1 MTDVPDV
8 PDLPASVP
16 APPPP
21 PSSDPSSPPWHAT
34 LPDYPTDPVDP
45 APSERPR
52 RLSPRSAMVVVGAVA
67 LLAASSFA
75 VWALTRPDGADSPEA
90 AVRSMFS
97 AIDHEDAL
105 GVIESLPP
113 GERKVLRDP
122 LVDTNKELHRLG
134 VLKSFSLDNIPGA
147 DLQVKDLKLATT
159 DLGDGVTAVEVTG
172 GTISG
177 KSIPKDIPLGDP
189 LKKIL
194 EDNGDTVDFKES
206 TFSEDLSQSHL
217 KLVTIKEDGGW
228 HVSLAYS
235 VAEAIR
241 ANEANDGDPA
251 PVPNFGHGITP
262 VGADTPDGAV
272 HDLADAA
279 VARDAAKAVA
289 LTDPQEMRAL
299 YDYAPLLLPKVARSS
314 QQAAQDNQSVI
325 TVSKLDTTVEG
336 DGPIRRV
343 RITGFDVSV
352 KDTSSSTHVTF
363 DGRCYDVTSTATST
377 STFVYARS
385 SISGITSD
393 PSAPSTPRTMPQMT
407 PKTETHT
414 EHHCA
419 GDTATANDGSTSPF
433 GTLGMFGSSA
443 GEPFAIT
450 VTQVD
455 GRWYVSPVRTVLDS
469 LVEGLRRLQP
479 SDLEKWGSWFGRS
492 SSVSNSNS
500 KSFSSVGTVIPD
512 SGGGSTTATT
522 IVGGTGSVGAEFFP
536 GLSPARQQVLVRECA
551 AKVGDAYSGEGLPLD
566 SIDSSYYQAY
576 ADLYRCAGQH
586 SEPRYLPCASTLDQV
601 VAASEKGLA
610 TEVGTKLRSAQ
621 ACVAAVRD

>member
-1 MTDVPDV
+1 MWYATRS
-8 PDLPASVP
+8 PAALNSTP
-16 APPPP
+16 A
-21 PSSDPSSPPWHAT
+21 
-34 LPDYPTDPVDP
+34 
-45 APSERPR
+45 
-52 RLSPRSAMVVVGAVA
+52 MI
-67 LLAASSFA
+67 
-75 VWALTRPDGADSPEA
+75 
-90 AVRSMFS
+90 RSMFS

-134 VLKSFSLDNIPGA
+134 VLKSFSLDDVPGA

-189 LKKIL
+189 LKKIIA
-194 EDNGDTVDFKES
+194 DNGGTVDFKES
-206 TFSEDLSQSHL
+206 TFSEDLSQDHL

-241 ANEANDGDPA
+241 TSSANDGGDPP
-251 PVPNFGHGITP
+251 PVPDFGHGVQP
-262 VGADTPDGAV
+262 VGADSPDGAV

-299 YDYAPLLLPKVARSS
+299 YDYAPLFLPKVARST
-314 QQAAQDNQSVI
+314 QQAQAGDQPVI
-325 TVSKLDTTVEG
+325 TVSKLDTSVEG
-336 DGPIRRV
+336 DGTIRRV

-363 DGRCYDVTSTATST
+363 DGRCYDVTSTSTYERFTYATG
-377 STFVYARS
+377 
-385 SISGITSD
+385 SISGNTSD
-393 PSAPSTPRTMPQMT
+393 PSAPSAPVTIPHST
-407 PKTETHT
+407 PKTETHN

-419 GDTATANDGSTSPF
+419 GDQATAADGSLSGL

-443 GEPFAIT
+443 DEPFAIT

-492 SSVSNSNS
+492 SSDSSS
-500 KSFSSVGTVIPD
+500 QSFSPVGTAV
-512 SGGGSTTATT
+512 GGSSSDGGSYPTATT
-522 IVGGTGSVGAEFFP
+522 IAGGNESAAIFVGLGPA
-536 GLSPARQQVLVRECA
+536 ARQVVESECSTA
-551 AKVGDAYSGEGLPLD
+551 YDAFRGVASDPLHPTD
-566 SIDSSYYQAY
+566 RSYYQSI
-576 ADLYRCAGQH
+576 ADLYRCASYHSVPGYKPCLPLLDEMVSLSNDGTDASFGQA
-586 SEPRYLPCASTLDQV
+586 LGQ
-601 VAASEKGLA
+601 
-610 TEVGTKLRSAQ
+610 AQ
-621 ACVAAVRD
+621 ACVARVHD

>member
-1 MTDVPDV
+1 MTDVPD
-8 PDLPASVP
+8 P
-16 APPPP
+16 
-21 PSSDPSSPPWHAT
+21 PSSPPEPTVPWHAMA
-34 LPDYPTDPVDP
+34 LPDYAVEAAEAAP
-45 APSERPR
+45 AGQPR
-52 RLSPRSAMVVVGAVA
+52 RLSPRSALVVVGAVA

-105 GVIESLPP
+105 GVVESLPP

-134 VLKSFSLDNIPGA
+134 VLKSFSLDDVPGA

-189 LKKIL
+189 LKKII
-194 EDNGDTVDFKES
+194 EDNGGTVDFKES
-206 TFSEDLSQSHL
+206 TFSEDLSQDHL

-241 ANEANDGDPA
+241 TSAADDGGDPP
-251 PVPNFGHGITP
+251 PVPDFGHGVQP
-262 VGADTPDGAV
+262 VGADSPDAAV

-299 YDYAPLLLPKVARSS
+299 YDYAPLFLPKVARST
-314 QQAAQDNQSVI
+314 QQAEEDDQPVI
-325 TVSKLDTTVEG
+325 TVSKLDTSVEG
-336 DGPIRRV
+336 DGTIRRV
-343 RITGFDVSV
+343 RITGFDMSV

-363 DGRCYDVTSTATST
+363 DGRCYDVTSTSTYESFTYATG
-377 STFVYARS
+377 
-385 SISGITSD
+385 SISGDTSD
-393 PSAPSTPRTMPQMT
+393 PSNPSPPPTIPHST
-407 PKTETHT
+407 PKTETHD

-419 GDTATANDGSTSPF
+419 GDNATTDNASTSPF
-433 GTLGMFGSSA
+433 GTLGMFGSSTD
-443 GEPFAIT
+443 EPFAIT

-479 SDLEKWGSWFGRS
+479 SDIEKWGSWFKDTSSDS
-492 SSVSNSNS
+492 SSE
-500 KSFSSVGTVIPD
+500 SFSSVGTAI
-512 SGGGSTTATT
+512 GGSSPDDGSYPTATT
-522 IVGGTGSVGAEFFP
+522 IAGGNQSDAIFP
-536 GLSPARQQVLVRECA
+536 GLAPAARQVVESECSTA
-551 AKVGDAYSGEGLPLD
+551 YDAYQQAAGDPLHAPD
-566 SIDSSYYQAY
+566 HAYYQSI
-576 ADLYRCAGQH
+576 ADLYRCASYH
-586 SEPRYLPCASTLDQV
+586 SVPGYAPCLPLLDEMVSLSDEGTDATFGRTL
-601 VAASEKGLA
+601 SE
-610 TEVGTKLRSAQ
+610 AQ
-621 ACVAAVRD
+621 ACVARVHG